1 MDTDTSTQ
9 RLLEGLFFVGTV
21 STQDVKAGTVSVYRE
36 DKEKVTEDLF
46 VLQRGTAS
54 TKDFWM
60 PAVGDKVLCIQT
72 PNFGGK
78 GVGEGYVL
86 GSYYNAHDTTPS
98 EASATTR
105 VLNHPGDVVLNVGG
119 TFTVHAGTLDIT
131 GGGDVV
137 ASGRSLVGHTHTG
150 VHGETSPAH

>member
-1 MDTDTSTQ
+1 MATDETQ

-21 STQDVKAGTVSVYRE
+21 STQNPSDGTVSVYRE
-36 DKEKVTEDLF
+36 DKDKVTENLF
-46 VLQRGTAS
+46 VLQRGSAS
-54 TKDFWM
+54 TKDFWI
-60 PAVGDKVLCIQT
+60 PSVGDKVLCIQT

-86 GSYYNAHDTTPS
+86 GSYYNDTDTAPG

-105 VLNHPGDVVLNVGG
+105 VLNHPGDVILNVGG
-119 TFTVHAGTLDIT
+119 TFSVHAGTLDIS

-137 ASGRSLVGHTHTG
+137 ASGRSLVRHTHTG

>member
-1 MDTDTSTQ
+1 MATDSLRQ
-9 RLLEGLFFVGTV
+9 RDLESMFFTGTV
-21 STQDVKAGTVSVYRE
+21 STQNPNAGTVTVYRD
-36 DKEKVTEDLF
+36 DKETTASDLF
-46 VLQRGTAS
+46 VLQRGCAS
-54 TKDFWM
+54 SKDYWL

-78 GVGEGYVL
+78 GAGEGYVL
-86 GSYYNAHDTTPS
+86 GSYYNDTDTTPS
-98 EASATTR
+98 GASASTR
-105 VLNHPGDVVLNVGG
+105 VLNHPGDVILNVGG
-119 TFTVHAGTLDIT
+119 TFSVHAGTLDIT

>member
-1 MDTDTSTQ
+1 MATDETQ

-21 STQDVKAGTVSVYRE
+21 STQNPSDGTVSVYRE
-36 DKEKVTEDLF
+36 DKDKVTENLF
-46 VLQRGTAS
+46 VLQRGSAS
-54 TKDFWM
+54 TKDFWI
-60 PAVGDKVLCIQT
+60 PSVCDKVLCIQT

-86 GSYYNAHDTTPS
+86 GSYYNDTDTAPG

-105 VLNHPGDVVLNVGG
+105 VLNHPGDVILNVGG
-119 TFTVHAGTLDIT
+119 TFSVHAGTLDIS

>member
-1 MDTDTSTQ
+1 MATDETQ

-21 STQDVKAGTVSVYRE
+21 STQNPSDGVVSVYRE
-36 DKEKVTEDLF
+36 DKDKVTENLF
-46 VLQRGTAS
+46 VLQRGSAS
-54 TKDFWM
+54 TKDFWI
-60 PAVGDKVLCIQT
+60 PSVGDKVLCIQT

-86 GSYYNAHDTTPS
+86 GSYYNDTDTAPG

-105 VLNHPGDVVLNVGG
+105 VLNHPGDVILNVGG
-119 TFTVHAGTLDIT
+119 TFSVHAGTLDIS

>member
-1 MDTDTSTQ
+1 MDTDAQTQ
-9 RLLEGLFFVGTV
+9 KLMEGMFFVGVV
-21 STQDVKAGTVSVYRE
+21 STQNPQAGTVNVYRE
-36 DKEKVTEDLF
+36 DKDKVTEDLF
-46 VLQRGTAS
+46 VLQRGTAV

-86 GSYYNAHDTTPS
+86 GSYYNATDTTPG

-105 VLNHPGDVVLNVGG
+105 VLNHKGDVVWNVSG
-119 TFTVHAGTLDIT
+119 TFKVHAGTLDIV

>member
-1 MDTDTSTQ
+1 MATDETQ

-21 STQDVKAGTVSVYRE
+21 STQNPSDGTVSVYRE
-36 DKEKVTEDLF
+36 DKDKVTENLF
-46 VLQRGTAS
+46 VLQRGSAS
-54 TKDFWM
+54 TKDFWI
-60 PAVGDKVLCIQT
+60 PSVGDKVLGIQT

-86 GSYYNAHDTTPS
+86 GSYYNDTDTAPG

-105 VLNHPGDVVLNVGG
+105 VLNHPGDVILNVGG
-119 TFTVHAGTLDIT
+119 TFSVHAGTLDIS

>member
-1 MDTDTSTQ
+1 MATDETQ

-21 STQDVKAGTVSVYRE
+21 STQNPSDGIVSVYRE
-36 DKEKVTEDLF
+36 DKDKVTENLF
-46 VLQRGTAS
+46 VLQRGSAS
-54 TKDFWM
+54 TKDFWI
-60 PAVGDKVLCIQT
+60 PSVGDKVLCIQT

-86 GSYYNAHDTTPS
+86 GSYYNDTDTAPG

-105 VLNHPGDVVLNVGG
+105 VLNHPGDVILNVGG
-119 TFTVHAGTLDIT
+119 TFSVHAGTLDIS